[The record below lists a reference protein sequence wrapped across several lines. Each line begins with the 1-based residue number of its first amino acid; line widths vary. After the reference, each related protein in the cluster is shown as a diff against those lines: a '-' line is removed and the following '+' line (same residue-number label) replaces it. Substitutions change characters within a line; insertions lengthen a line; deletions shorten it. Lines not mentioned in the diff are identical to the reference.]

1 MDGLF
6 PATSATLIRDLRDR
20 KNVTAWNQFAA
31 DYRPGIVR
39 ACRAARLDD
48 ATAEDI
54 SQDVLLKVATRLE
67 QYDPARHFRPWL
79 NEVIRNTLHDHRK
92 SAWVRKAQLT
102 SDGDDAAWLDNL
114 ADSITAELYSD
125 DRLAIHVA
133 IDRVRAEVRE
143 IDWQVFHMRYV
154 EDKSV
159 EDVAT
164 ELKITTANVKVT
176 AQRFRDRV
184 KELLA
189 GMIPAA

>member
-1 MDGLF
+1 MGGLF
-6 PATSATLIRDLRDR
+6 PDTSPTLIRDLRDR
-20 KNVTAWNQFAA
+20 KNATAWNQFDAA
-31 DYRPGIVR
+31 YGPGIVR
-39 ACRAARLDD
+39 ACQAAGLDHS
-48 ATAEDI
+48 TAKDI

-79 NEVIRNTLHDHRK
+79 NEVIRHTLHDHRK
-92 SAWVRKAQLT
+92 SAWVKKARLE
-102 SDGDDAAWLDNL
+102 SDGDDAAWLGNL
-114 ADSITAELYSD
+114 AQSIADALDSE

-133 IDRVRAEVRE
+133 IDRVRAEVRD
-143 IDWQVFHMRYV
+143 IDWQVFHKRYV

-176 AQRFRDRV
+176 AKRFRDQV

-189 GMIPAA
+189 GMSPAA